1 MNEIFSVFIVIC
13 LFVIQLGITI
23 FSIIKL
29 VNIKKVQD
37 EEQRKTDTFNA
48 VGWIVLNGLAF
59 IAYFIIMKI

>member
-37 EEQRKTDTFNA
+37 EEQRKTDTFNT